1 MNIRYLKIS
10 KFSAQFIYEVKL
22 VEIHIE
28 NGKKNQNR
36 KRNEIFFF
44 SKCPQKSENPPKIIK
59 MYSKNFKFPKF

>member
-1 MNIRYLKIS
+1 MKIRYQKIS

-36 KRNEIFFF
+36 KRNKIFFF
-44 SKCPQKSENPPKIIK
+44 FEASAKIGE
-59 MYSKNFKFPKF
+59 PT